1 MIKARLAALER
12 RLQEKGASLIV
23 HFKDGRQIVVDS
35 GEAILL
41 VKERSADIV
50 QVESLS
56 GKNGQLPGLLAALC
70 GEE

>member
-1 MIKARLAALER
+1 MIKARLVALER
-12 RLQEKGASLIV
+12 RLRGKDARLIV
-23 HFKDGRQIVVDS
+23 CFKDGRQIVVDA
-35 GEAILL
+35 GEAIEI
-41 VKERSADIV
+41 VKEHGADIV